1 MSAAARDMIRER
13 EEKERLEVLDLLKEQ
28 LKVEEELITDY
39 KKSEVAINSI
49 AVKNLLNMHHL
60 DSQKHVYLLQ
70 TVIDVLEGNQILSE
84 EKEELI
90 EGLKHHME
98 IEKEAIDRA
107 NRILKNVWIRE
118 TKGLNDL
125 IKRLRDDER
134 EHHKALQ
141 KLSKR
146 HFFRQDPFEFGFS
159 RGDKEKRFEK
169 MRI

>member
-1 MSAAARDMIRER
+1 MIRER
-13 EEKERLEVLDLLKEQ
+13 EEKERLEVLTLLREQLEVEKQLIADYQETEEMVQSTAVRHLLK
-28 LKVEEELITDY
+28 
-39 KKSEVAINSI
+39 
-49 AVKNLLNMHHL
+49 MHNL

-90 EGLKHHME
+90 QGLNHHME
-98 IEKEAIDRA
+98 MEKDAIDRA
-107 NRILKNVWIRE
+107 NKILKNVWIRE
-118 TKGLNDL
+118 TKGLNEL
-125 IKRLRDDER
+125 IKRLRDDEKD
-134 EHHKALQ
+134 HHKALE

-146 HFFRQDPFEFGFS
+146 HFFREDPFEFGFT